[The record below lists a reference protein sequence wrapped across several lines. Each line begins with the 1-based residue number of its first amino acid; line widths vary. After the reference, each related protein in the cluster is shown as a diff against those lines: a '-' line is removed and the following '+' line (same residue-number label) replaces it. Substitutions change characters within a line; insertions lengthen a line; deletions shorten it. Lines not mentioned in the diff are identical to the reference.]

1 VDPNEQQPLTG
12 YQVVELANWLAAPS
26 AGAILADLG
35 ADVIKVEPPDGDPW
49 RWFQLSGLGHEAGGE
64 TASNDAFTMDNRGKR
79 SITLDLT
86 NAEARSVLL
95 RLVHRA
101 DVLLTNWLPRRLDR
115 LGLDYHSIQQENS
128 RIVYAMVTGYG
139 TRGPDAN
146 RLGFDYAAF
155 WARSGIM
162 GLLGEP
168 NGPPVLQR
176 GGMGDHTS
184 SLALTT
190 AVLSALLHR
199 EKTGEGQRVEAS
211 LLSTAL
217 WVLGVDLSAA
227 LKTRAQPR
235 KPTKDE
241 PVNPIWNAYQTS
253 EGRWILLVMPVYER
267 YWPRVARAI
276 GREDLAGDERFITL
290 ASARAHSR
298 DLVSLLVDA
307 FRGRTL
313 AEWAPDLDD
322 CEVVWAPVQLL
333 PDVLQDNQVQEMEY
347 LATYTNTSGESQ
359 VTVAAPFSLDVARL
373 RPAGPAPQLGQHTE
387 QVLLESGYDW
397 PQIAQ
402 LRNAGALG

>member
-1 VDPNEQQPLTG
+1 MEPNEQQPLSG
-12 YQVVELANWLAAPS
+12 YQVIELANWLAAPS
-26 AGAILADLG
+26 AAAILADLG

-49 RWFQLSGLGHEAGGE
+49 RWFQLSGLGHDTVGE
-64 TASNDAFTMDNRGKR
+64 TSSNDAFTMDNRGKR
-79 SITLDLT
+79 SVTLDLT
-86 NAEARSVLL
+86 KAQARSVLL
-95 RLVHRA
+95 KLVHRS
-101 DVLLTNWLPRRLDR
+101 DVLLTNWLPQRLER
-115 LGLDYHSIQQENS
+115 LGLDYDSVQQENS
-128 RIVYAMVTGYG
+128 KIVYAMVTGYG
-139 TRGPDAN
+139 SRGPDAN

-199 EKTGEGQRVEAS
+199 EKTGQGQKVETS
-211 LLSTAL
+211 LLGTAL

-235 KPTKDE
+235 KPTNDE

-253 EGRWILLVMPVYER
+253 EGRWVLLVMPVYER

-276 GREDLAGDERFITL
+276 GREDLAGDERFVTL
-290 ASARAHSR
+290 ASARSHSEE
-298 DLVSLLVDA
+298 LVRVLVDA
-307 FRGRTL
+307 FRQRTL
-313 AEWAPDLDD
+313 ADWAPDLDD

-333 PDVLQDNQVQEMEY
+333 PEVLQDRQVQEMEY
-347 LATYTNTSGESQ
+347 LATYPDGTGKTR
-359 VTVAAPFSLDVARL
+359 VTVASPFSLDASRL
-373 RPAGPAPQLGQHTE
+373 QPRGPAPELGQHTE
-387 QVLLESGYDW
+387 EVLLEAGYDW
-397 PQIAQ
+397 PQIAD
-402 LRNAGALG
+402 LRSNGALG